1 MARGR
6 KSYTLEEKLQ
16 NVTNDIEN
24 TKMCL
29 QKLEEEKK
37 DLEEQ
42 IKQQRLDEIDKL
54 MTQNGKT
61 FDDVMAFLVG

>member
-24 TKMCL
+24 TKLCL

-37 DLEEQ
+37 ELEIQ
-42 IKQQRLDEIDKL
+42 IKQQRLEEIDK
-54 MTQNGKT
+54 MMVQNGKT
-61 FDDVMAFLVG
+61 FDDVMAFLAG

>member
-16 NVTNDIEN
+16 NITNDIEN
-24 TKMCL
+24 TKLCL
-29 QKLEEEKK
+29 QKLEEKK
-37 DLEEQ
+37 KELEIQ
-42 IKQQRLDEIDKL
+42 IKQQRLEEIDKL
-54 MTQNGKT
+54 MVQNGKT

>member
-1 MARGR
+1 MARG
-6 KSYTLEEKLQ
+6 KKTYTLEEKLQ

-24 TKMCL
+24 TKQCL
-29 QKLEEEKK
+29 QKLETEKK
-37 DLEEQ
+37 ELESQ
-42 IKQQRLDEIDKL
+42 IKQQRLEEIDKL

>member
-6 KSYTLEEKLQ
+6 KSYTLEEKLEIV
-16 NVTNDIEN
+16 NKDIEN
-24 TKMCL
+24 TKLCL
-29 QKLEEEKK
+29 QKLEEDKK

-42 IKQQRLDEIDKL
+42 IKQQRLEEIDKL

>member
-16 NVTNDIEN
+16 MVTTDIEN

-29 QKLEEEKK
+29 QKLETEKK
-37 DLEEQ
+37 ELEEQ
-42 IKQQRLDEIDKL
+42 IRQQRLDEINKL
-54 MTQNGKT
+54 MIQNGKT
-61 FDDVMAFLVG
+61 FDDVMAFLAG

>member
-16 NVTNDIEN
+16 NVTTDIEN
-24 TKMCL
+24 TKQCL

-37 DLEEQ
+37 ELEEQ
-42 IKQQRLDEIDKL
+42 IKQQRLEEIDRM

>member
-6 KSYTLEEKLQ
+6 KSYTLEEKLEIV
-16 NVTNDIEN
+16 NKDIEN
-24 TKMCL
+24 TKLCL
-29 QKLEEEKK
+29 QKLEEDKK

-42 IKQQRLDEIDKL
+42 IKQQRLEEIDKM
-54 MTQNGKT
+54 MTKNGKT

>member
-37 DLEEQ
+37 ELEIQ
-42 IKQQRLDEIDKL
+42 IKQQRLNEIDKL
-54 MTQNGKT
+54 MVQNGKT

>member
-16 NVTNDIEN
+16 NVINDMEN
-24 TKMCL
+24 TKLCL
-29 QKLEEEKK
+29 QKLEEDKK
-37 DLEEQ
+37 ELESQ
-42 IKQQRLDEIDKL
+42 IKQKRLEEIDKL

>member
-42 IKQQRLDEIDKL
+42 IKQQRFEEIDK
-54 MTQNGKT
+54 MMIQNGKT
-61 FDDVMAFLVG
+61 FDDVMAFLAG

>member
-1 MARGR
+1 MARG
-6 KSYTLEEKLQ
+6 KKTYTLEEKLEI
-16 NVTNDIEN
+16 VCKDVEN

-29 QKLEEEKK
+29 EKLETEKSE
-37 DLEEQ
+37 LESQ

-61 FDDVMAFLVG
+61 FDDVMAFLAG

>member
-29 QKLEEEKK
+29 QKLENDKK

-42 IKQQRLDEIDKL
+42 IRQQRLDEIDKL

-61 FDDVMAFLVG
+61 FDEVMAFLVG

>member
-6 KSYTLEEKLQ
+6 KSYTLEERLQ

-24 TKMCL
+24 TKQCL
-29 QKLEEEKK
+29 EKLEEEKQE
-37 DLEEQ
+37 LELQ
-42 IKQQRLDEIDKL
+42 IKQQKLEEIDKL

-61 FDDVMAFLVG
+61 FDEVMAFLVG

>member
-6 KSYTLEEKLQ
+6 KSYTLEEKLEIV
-16 NVTNDIEN
+16 NKDIEN

-29 QKLEEEKK
+29 QKLETDKK
-37 DLEEQ
+37 ELEQQ
-42 IKQQRLDEIDKL
+42 IKQQRLEEIDKL

>member
-6 KSYTLEEKLQ
+6 KTYTLEEKLEIV
-16 NVTNDIEN
+16 NNDIEN

-29 QKLEEEKK
+29 QKLETDKK
-37 DLEEQ
+37 ELESQ

>member
-24 TKMCL
+24 TKQCL
-29 QKLEEEKK
+29 KKLEEEKK
-37 DLEEQ
+37 KLESQ